1 MPANPSAARRTNGHR
16 RAAALA
22 VALAAAGCGSSPSM
36 PPPVPAPLVDDG
48 VPAGFPAGTAASR
61 APADNALTEARAQ
74 LGKRLFFDT
83 QLSRTR
89 EISCG
94 TCHLAD
100 HAFSDPDAVS
110 TGVDQRTGT
119 RNAPALVNLAWGT
132 SFFWDGRAATLEE
145 QAGKPIENPDEMDLA
160 LADAVARVGADPTY
174 ARAFDDAYGGPVTEE
189 SLRKAIASFV
199 RVLVSAGSPY
209 DRHLRGDDGDF
220 GDAERRGEALFLS
233 EKAGCFHCH
242 PAGTLTNEGF
252 FNNGVY
258 TDGGDAGRQ
267 IVTGRTGDTG
277 KFKVPGLR
285 NVAARAPYMHD
296 GSLAPLDDVLDHY
309 TRGGNGNAFTD
320 PTIQPLT
327 LTADERADLLAFLG
341 ALTDPAFL
349 SDPRWR
355 ALLD

>member
-1 MPANPSAARRTNGHR
+1 MRVLPSRLSNPRG
-16 RAAALA
+16 AALA
-22 VALAAAGCGSSPSM
+22 VVLTAACGGTPTRL
-36 PPPVPAPLVDDG
+36 PVTVPLVDDA
-48 VPAGFPAGTAASR
+48 VPAGFPAGTPSTL

-89 EISCG
+89 EISCSS
-94 TCHLAD
+94 CHLSD
-100 HAFSDPDAVS
+100 HAFSDPNRFS
-110 TGVDQRTGT
+110 TGVEQKLGS
-119 RNAPALVNLAWGT
+119 RNAPALVNRAWGT

-145 QAGKPIENPDEMDLA
+145 QAGKPIENPVEMDLP
-160 LADAVARVGADPTY
+160 LADAVARVGADPKY
-174 ARAFDDAYGGPVTEE
+174 AGAFEDAYGEPVTEA

-220 GDAERRGEALFLS
+220 GEAEQRGEALFMS

-242 PAGTLTNEGF
+242 PGGPLTNEGY
-252 FNNGVY
+252 FNNGTY

-267 IVTGRTGDTG
+267 VVTGHTGDTG

-285 NVAARAPYMHD
+285 NVAASAPYMHD
-296 GSLAPLDDVLDHY
+296 GAFATLDDVLDNY
-309 TRGGNGNAFTD
+309 VRGGNGNAFTD
-320 PTIQPLT
+320 PTLQPLT
-327 LTADERADLLAFLG
+327 LTAGERADLLAFLG

-349 SDPRWR
+349 GDPRWTPPTR
-355 ALLD
+355 